1 MILYIMLLFF
11 YCFWRTLGCFARHD
25 ATIIIN
31 KILCPGYITFI
42 TSFFFSR
49 KRRWTVIHRT
59 CFG

>member
-11 YCFWRTLGCFARHD
+11 YCFWRTLGCFAHHD

-49 KRRWTVIHRT
+49 
-59 CFG
+59 

>member
-11 YCFWRTLGCFARHD
+11 YSFWRKLRCIAHHD
-25 ATIIIN
+25 AIIIIN

-49 KRRWTVIHRT
+49 
-59 CFG
+59 